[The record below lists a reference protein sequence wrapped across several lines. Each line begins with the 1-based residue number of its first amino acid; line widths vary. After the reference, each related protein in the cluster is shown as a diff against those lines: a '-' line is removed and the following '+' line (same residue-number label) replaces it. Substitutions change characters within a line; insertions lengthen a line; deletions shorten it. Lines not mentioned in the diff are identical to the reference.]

1 MITRSWTIMTWIV
14 VVGSTLVMLLW
25 ILIYSFFMSTD
36 FVDEVLILFGGVQ
49 FWVTVLI
56 TALLALGTYIVFR
69 SFERDNLHISP
80 FYFLAPRFTVKF
92 VSTVFFPLDKD
103 IVREM
108 WVMGNLK
115 DRLGIKHRKEKKD
128 RGPSPRNLEAAPMI
142 HEQHTRSTSELS
154 AHHTY
159 ESALAVA
166 IAPEIGTS
174 QYSLPSELLLSST
187 KQDSQSSLTPM
198 PPTSP
203 TRFDN
208 VSPQLSYYS
217 ASDIPR
223 SSPLPPTLYKLASGE
238 ITTTPSTPKSTRNSM
253 HLPSKN
259 VSLQL
264 PSSQRPASG
273 LLRRLSR
280 SSSRGRHE
288 EPGGAFEMRSLQPP
302 EHYPQLQP
310 RRPQH
315 RDRDSRVLSASS
327 FATHT
332 SYETVEDEFWTSEH
346 YGGMNGGGDE
356 SSSQPGVQRMSQV
369 SSSWHGRDSEE
380 ITRAGDREGTTLGHG
395 AGQQHDRPT
404 SDISVKTWVMG
415 RAL

>member
-1 MITRSWTIMTWIV
+1 MITYSWTIMAWIV

-25 ILIYSFFMSTD
+25 ILIYSFFMSAD
-36 FVDEVLILFGGVQ
+36 FVNEVLILFGGVQ
-49 FWVTVLI
+49 FWATVLM
-56 TALLALGTYIVFR
+56 TALLALGTYINFR
-69 SFERDNLHISP
+69 SSECHSLHISS

-108 WVMGNLK
+108 WVMGDLK

-159 ESALAVA
+159 ESTLAVA
-166 IAPEIGTS
+166 MAPEIGIS

-187 KQDSQSSLTPM
+187 KQDSQTSLMPM
-198 PPTSP
+198 PSTSP
-203 TRFDN
+203 TRFDT

-217 ASDIPR
+217 ASDIPQ

-238 ITTTPSTPKSTRNSM
+238 ITTRPSTPKTTRNSM
-253 HLPSKN
+253 HSPLPPTLPSKN
-259 VSLQL
+259 ASLRP
-264 PSSQRPASG
+264 PSPQRNG
-273 LLRRLSR
+273 LLRRLSG
-280 SSSRGRHE
+280 SSGSRHE
-288 EPGGAFEMRSLQPP
+288 EPGTFEMRSLQPS
-302 EHYPQLQP
+302 EHHPQLQS

-315 RDRDSRVLSASS
+315 RDRDSRVPSAT
-327 FATHT
+327 THT
-332 SYETVEDEFWTSEH
+332 SYETAEDEFWISEH
-346 YGGMNGGGDE
+346 YGGGDE

-369 SSSWHGRDSEE
+369 SSSRHGRDSEE
-380 ITRAGDREGTTLGHG
+380 IARAGDREGTILGHG

-404 SDISVKTWVMG
+404 SDMSVMG